1 MTPEATQALLSWE
14 PVSPRILTAR
24 FNSKGRRVT
33 IIQCYAPTNM
43 ADIEDKIHFYQQI
56 QPAIGKVP
64 ARDMKI
70 LITSW
75 LWQNSRPSSR
85 PTTTRPDAHH
95 TNSMY
100 SAWKIHRNQRNSKLN
115 WGTSSACFPYS
126 QNSGTVCERPGRRH
140 AQQPWAGRRG
150 STKSGLHLTPGHLSP
165 RGRTLKTESTRRKIK
180 RKSTNYRLCTGRR
193 TDRWRKVQ
201 GRTKEATLRSW
212 LARQRL
218 PQANETWRDCT
229 R

>member
-1 MTPEATQALLSWE
+1 MTWSLEALCFHTSLSIR
-14 PVSPRILTAR
+14 PRRLPLTAR
-24 FNSKGRRVT
+24 
-33 IIQCYAPTNM
+33 Q
-43 ADIEDKIHFYQQI
+43 KIRLTTL
-56 QPAIGKVP
+56 PSAESGEGACATSGWSV
-64 ARDMKI
+64 ARTQHR
-70 LITSW
+70 ITTW
-75 LWQNSRPSSR
+75 LLQNSRPSSSL
-85 PTTTRPDAHH
+85 TTTRLDDHH

-100 SAWKIHRNQRNSKLN
+100 SAWKRNRNQRNSKLN

-126 QNSGTVCERPGRRH
+126 QKRQLKNSGTVCERPGRRH

-180 RKSTNYRLCTGRR
+180 MKNTNYRPSTGRR

-212 LARQRL
+212 PARQRL
-218 PQANETWRDCT
+218 QQANETWRDCT